1 MIDESFS
8 TNSPK
13 SIYGFTKHA
22 SEMLIEEFSFA
33 FNTKYII
40 NRLGVISGPLQFGKV
55 DQGFVSLW
63 LWSHIIK
70 RKLKY
75 IGYGGYG
82 NQVRDILHIYDLC
95 EIIEIQIKKIDSIYN
110 KLFTIGG
117 SKNNAI
123 SLKNLTTMC
132 KKITKNSIKFHK
144 IKNTSIYDIPYFVTS
159 NKLVSKTYNWKPK
172 RNLFE
177 IVQDTYNWLSN
188 TKETIKKYM

>member
-1 MIDESFS
+1 M
-8 TNSPK
+8 
-13 SIYGFTKHA
+13 
-22 SEMLIEEFSFA
+22 
-33 FNTKYII
+33 
-40 NRLGVISGPLQFGKV
+40 
-55 DQGFVSLW
+55 W

-82 NQVRDILHIYDLC
+82 NQVRDILHVYDLC

-144 IKNTSIYDIPYFVTS
+144 INNTSIYDIPYFVTS

-172 RNLFE
+172 KNLLE